1 MPSTYSPNL
10 RIQLIATGEQS
21 GTWGTTTNT
30 NLGTLIE
37 DAIAGY
43 VAVTVTTADQALTAL
58 NGAADQSRN
67 MTIALSTTTSD
78 EFNVYIPPAEK
89 FYVIRNLSA
98 YDAVIFCSTVLGNTT
113 AAGTGVRIAAGTT
126 FQVCSDGTN
135 VYEAVNSFAGSLTV
149 TGDLT
154 VNGNA
159 TLGSPRLSATY
170 SQTGTTLVTVTTS
183 TAHEYTTGDVI
194 QFIPTSGDS
203 NGGSYTITV
212 TGTTSFTFT
221 NTSRTTSGNAF
232 VTNDTT
238 TLNGVLEPG
247 VVISSDTGTTYPA
260 LRITQVGTGNALLV
274 EDSTNPDS
282 TPFVVDADG
291 QVLVGSQ
298 TAITYASGVIPQLQV
313 NKLGSEQVGI
323 SRFTN
328 DTGGNALIFLKSR
341 GTAFSN
347 FDVVSSGD
355 SLGTLAWYG
364 ADGTAGIQ
372 SATINATVDGTPTI
386 IGGGPAIDMPGR
398 LVFSTTAVGA
408 TSPTERLRI
417 DSAGRVDMRSNMGSG
432 ATGTSSSI
440 SGTTLTVGGTVTGTF
455 AVGDRL
461 IGANVEPNTFITA
474 LGTGTGGAGTYT
486 VSNSQ
491 TAAAAAISA
500 IVGGVNVFRF
510 TDTDASVGQVRQP
523 MGVIEWY
530 GSDISTP
537 GAGVKAYIAGI
548 SETGTPDAALIFGT
562 SDNVADTQAVERMRI
577 DSAGQVGIGGATSAG
592 ITLWNRKNI
601 TGNTNS
607 YGYALTA
614 TVQSDVTASATGY
627 FTNISSAA
635 SSFVLPN
642 LRHYS
647 ANQSTVGLGS
657 TITTQYGFVAEAS
670 LTGATNNYGFY
681 SNIAAATD
689 RWNFYAAGTADNV
702 FVGNVG
708 IGQATTPIAPL
719 HIGLAEPGGEAIR
732 LSFNSGTTTQ
742 AEASIG
748 FGRSL
753 TAVYPNA
760 AISGQEIDASDF
772 RGNLLFY
779 TRATDTDVAPT
790 ERMRLRSDGGLGL
803 GGPGSVSVSFY
814 NQANIT
820 GNTTAYGN
828 YTVSTVQSDV
838 TSVAYGNR
846 TALTTAAASFTL
858 GTLNHYAATQTTL
871 GAGSTVTNQ
880 YGFHA
885 ENGLTGATNN
895 YGFFSNIAAGTGDW
909 NFYANGTATN
919 YFAGDVGIGTNS
931 VEAKLTVLSGTQFDP
946 LLARTTTNLLARGA
960 GTAGLGTY
968 GGAVTFSQPAS
979 SRPWGAI
986 TGVQTT
992 ADTDQG
998 GLAFFVHGS
1007 ATTNDQLQEAMRLGA
1022 NGNIGIGVE
1031 NNSAN
1036 RVLINSDFIG
1046 TSDGRGVGT
1055 NLGSTSGAPLTT
1067 LYHFI
1072 AQEATFGDTVSTQAG
1087 FLAASSLTGATNNYG
1102 FQSNIAAGTGRW
1114 NFYANGTAPNYFE
1127 GDVRT
1132 DAAFLQVIGVVNGNA
1147 STTLSASSVMGGSI
1161 RTGTPTA
1168 GITYTLPTGTAC
1180 DAVYDSLQ
1188 TSMAVEWSVVNL
1200 AAATHSITVAANT
1213 GHTVV
1218 GNMVVAAN
1226 SSGRFQTR
1234 KTGTNTFVSYRIG

>member
-67 MTIALSTTTSD
+67 MTIALSTTTSA

-159 TLGSPRLSATY
+159 TLGNPRLSATY

-183 TAHEYTTGDVI
+183 TAHGYTTGDVI

-221 NTSRTTSGNAF
+221 NTARTTSGNAF

-260 LRITQVGTGNALLV
+260 LRITQVGTGNALVV
-274 EDSTNPDS
+274 EDEANPDS
-282 TPFVVDADG
+282 TPFVVDASG

-386 IGGGPAIDMPGR
+386 IGGGPAIDMPSR
-398 LVFSTTAVGA
+398 LVFTTTAVGA
-408 TSPTERLRI
+408 TSPTER
-417 DSAGRVDMRSNMGSG
+417 
-432 ATGTSSSI
+432 
-440 SGTTLTVGGTVTGTF
+440 
-455 AVGDRL
+455 
-461 IGANVEPNTFITA
+461 
-474 LGTGTGGAGTYT
+474 
-486 VSNSQ
+486 
-491 TAAAAAISA
+491 
-500 IVGGVNVFRF
+500 
-510 TDTDASVGQVRQP
+510 
-523 MGVIEWY
+523 
-530 GSDISTP
+530 
-537 GAGVKAYIAGI
+537 
-548 SETGTPDAALIFGT
+548 
-562 SDNVADTQAVERMRI
+562 MRI
-577 DSAGQVGIGGATSAG
+577 DNRGAVGIGNSTLTSTAFRLGTTITGATTA
-592 ITLWNRKNI
+592 
-601 TGNTNS
+601 
-607 YGYALTA
+607 YGAFWGSV
-614 TVQSDVTASATGY
+614 VQPDVTTQAEYHRTSVAT
-627 FTNISSAA
+627 AA
-635 SSFVLPN
+635 NGGTPYTVGSIF
-642 LRHYS
+642 HYQ
-647 ANQSTVGLGS
+647 AGQLTFNADSTV
-657 TITTQYGFVAEAS
+657 TNQYGFAAGLS

-681 SNIAAATD
+681 SNIAAA
-689 RWNFYAAGTADNV
+689 A
-702 FVGNVG
+702 
-708 IGQATTPIAPL
+708 
-719 HIGLAEPGGEAIR
+719 
-732 LSFNSGTTTQ
+732 
-742 AEASIG
+742 
-748 FGRSL
+748 
-753 TAVYPNA
+753 
-760 AISGQEIDASDF
+760 
-772 RGNLLFY
+772 
-779 TRATDTDVAPT
+779 
-790 ERMRLRSDGGLGL
+790 
-803 GGPGSVSVSFY
+803 
-814 NQANIT
+814 
-820 GNTTAYGN
+820 
-828 YTVSTVQSDV
+828 
-838 TSVAYGNR
+838 
-846 TALTTAAASFTL
+846 
-858 GTLNHYAATQTTL
+858 
-871 GAGSTVTNQ
+871 
-880 YGFHA
+880 
-885 ENGLTGATNN
+885 
-895 YGFFSNIAAGTGDW
+895 GDW

-986 TGVQTT
+986 AGVQTT

-1007 ATTNDQLQEAMRLGA
+1007 STTNDQLQEVMKITHAGNVGIGITPTEKLHVS
-1022 NGNIGIGVE
+1022 GNILSTGSIDCGTQFLGVATDTATAPSFSFSGDGNTGVFRPGTDQVGITTGGTVRLTVTTAQFTGTLPWRGQNGTAAAPAFSASADTDTGIYFPAAGE
-1031 NNSAN
+1031 IGLVTDGNERVRMGASGEARLYAGSIFTNYDQNSVTPAVQVTGGSQDN
-1036 RVLINSDFIG
+1036 CSLGLLVWGTTATSEPNLILGKGYNTTPG
-1046 TSDGRGVGT
+1046 TYTAIVSGQNMGQITFAASDGTAIRAGAGILAESTGT
-1055 NLGSTSGAPLTT
+1055 WSGSSRPTEMGLFVVAAGSTSATYLYLTPT
-1067 LYHFI
+1067 GLTSQPTYDNT
-1072 AQEATFGDTVSTQAG
+1072 AAGSTVVVTSAG
-1087 FLAASSLTGATNNYG
+1087 LIRRTSSSLKYKKDVETLDYSLASNAVENLRPVWYRTKTAAGDDKETWSHIGLIAEEVHEVEPRLVRYRTSTVTRVETPLLDGEGNPVLREDGSPEIKVERVETPLETPEPEDVDYG
-1102 FQSNIAAGTGRW
+1102 RLAVLLLAEVKSMKNEISILKAEIAALKG
-1114 NFYANGTAPNYFE
+1114 A
-1127 GDVRT
+1127 
-1132 DAAFLQVIGVVNGNA
+1132 
-1147 STTLSASSVMGGSI
+1147 
-1161 RTGTPTA
+1161 
-1168 GITYTLPTGTAC
+1168 
-1180 DAVYDSLQ
+1180 
-1188 TSMAVEWSVVNL
+1188 
-1200 AAATHSITVAANT
+1200 
-1213 GHTVV
+1213 
-1218 GNMVVAAN
+1218 
-1226 SSGRFQTR
+1226 
-1234 KTGTNTFVSYRIG
+1234 